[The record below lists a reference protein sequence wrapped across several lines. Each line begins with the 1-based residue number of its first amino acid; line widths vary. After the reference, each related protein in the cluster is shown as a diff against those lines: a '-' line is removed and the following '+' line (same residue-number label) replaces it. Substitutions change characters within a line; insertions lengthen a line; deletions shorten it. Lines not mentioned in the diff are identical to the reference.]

1 MYQEIIHQICEN
13 THIVRYYDFV
23 ARRNYGMV
31 LLLYHVLQPSSKL
44 LISYL
49 LSFESN
55 GIRWTGKVEMKG
67 SPCCSACWDV
77 D

>member
-1 MYQEIIHQICEN
+1 MA
-13 THIVRYYDFV
+13 TATATV
-23 ARRNYGMV
+23 AAKATVMATVTAGGGSGGGGGEDDTM
-31 LLLYHVLQPSSKL
+31 
-44 LISYL
+44 

-67 SPCCSACWDV
+67 VPCCPACWAV